1 MYAHVIAGSTGPDD
15 VQWREVDE
23 PAADGG
29 VVVDVIA
36 AGVSF
41 ADLLQTR
48 GAYQMRVPLPYTPG
62 MDAAGVV
69 RPSGP
74 GSGQFAGQRVAVLQ
88 SYGCWQQVISV
99 PAERV
104 LPLPAGMS
112 FEAGAATPLNY
123 LTGLFALVRRG
134 RAQAGETLL
143 IHGAA
148 GGVGTAAI
156 QLGRALGLRT
166 VAVVGDEAKR
176 EFATR
181 CGADH
186 AVLSDG
192 WLAAVRDLLGERA
205 VDIVLDPVGSTAP
218 GSTAPGPGGSTA
230 PGPGGSTAPGPGGST
245 APGPGGST
253 APGPGGSTAPGPG
266 GSTVPGAGGSD
277 RMTDSLRTLA
287 PEGRVLVLG
296 FAGGEI
302 PTVKVNRLLLGN
314 TGVLGVASREFF
326 EQRPDLVAELWA
338 QLVEL
343 RRAGKLDDPPV
354 EVYPFGDA
362 RGALRAIADRRAKGK
377 VVLSR
382 QVDAGLV

>member
-1 MYAHVIAGSTGPDD
+1 MYAHVIAGFTGPDD

-192 WLAAVRDLLGERA
+192 WLAAVRDLVGERA

-230 PGPGGSTAPGPGGST
+230 
-245 APGPGGST
+245 
-253 APGPGGSTAPGPG
+253 
-266 GSTVPGAGGSD
+266 PGAGGSD